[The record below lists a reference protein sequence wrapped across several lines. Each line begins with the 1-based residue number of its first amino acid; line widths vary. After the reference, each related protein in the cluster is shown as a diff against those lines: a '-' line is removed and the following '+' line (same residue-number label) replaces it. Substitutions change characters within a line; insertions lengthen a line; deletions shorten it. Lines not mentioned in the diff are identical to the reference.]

1 MERNLELIMIS
12 KSIKKVV
19 NKVKLFPTDRN
30 SDSIN
35 QNEGFVKNMRFN
47 FAKKLLSP
55 AETSFKENKKLL
67 PIRGESL
74 LHKSLLQLRLNNVFH

>member
-1 MERNLELIMIS
+1 MIS
-12 KSIKKVV
+12 KSIKTVV

-35 QNEGFVKNMRFN
+35 QNEGFVKDMRFN

-55 AETSFKENKKLL
+55 AEIDFKESKN
-67 PIRGESL
+67 GF
-74 LHKSLLQLRLNNVFH
+74 Q